1 MVDAIKLESLVRD
14 EFGKGAARRLR
25 RDGRVPAVLYGHGT
39 ETVHLA
45 LPGHETLLA
54 LRTAN
59 ALLEIS
65 YDGQE
70 QLALPRQVQRDPI
83 RGDIEHV
90 DLLLVK
96 RGEKVVVE
104 VPLSIQGD
112 AAPDTLVV
120 VDLQSLLVE
129 APAIAIP
136 DELVVSVEGLEI
148 GAQVFAK
155 DLDLPKDVTLAG
167 DPEEM
172 ILSVNPPVV
181 QDLGEEPEAAEGE
194 AKEAAA
200 PDAE

>member
-1 MVDAIKLESLVRD
+1 MVDANKLEAQVRD

-45 LPGHETLLA
+45 LPGHQTLLA

-96 RGEKVVVE
+96 RGEKVEVE
-104 VPLSIQGD
+104 VPLTVQGD

-120 VDLQSLLVE
+120 VDLQSLLVL
-129 APAIAIP
+129 ASAIAIP
-136 DELVVSVEGLEI
+136 DELLVSVEGLEI

-181 QDLGEEPEAAEGE
+181 QDLGEEAEDAEGE
-194 AKEAAA
+194 ATEAAA
-200 PDAE
+200 ADAE

>member
-25 RDGRVPAVLYGHGT
+25 RAGRVPAVLYGHG
-39 ETVHLA
+39 EDPVHLA
-45 LPGHETLLA
+45 LPGHQTLLA

-90 DLLLVK
+90 DLLIVK
-96 RGEKVVVE
+96 RGEKVAVE
-104 VPLSIQGD
+104 VPLVVEGN

-120 VDLQSLLVE
+120 VDLQAILVE

-136 DELVVSVEGLEI
+136 DEITVSVEGLEI
-148 GAQVFAK
+148 GAQIFAK
-155 DLDLPKDVTLAG
+155 DLELPKDVTLAG

-172 ILSVNPPVV
+172 LLSVNPPVV
-181 QDLGEEPEAAEGE
+181 QDLGEEPEAAEEEGT
-194 AKEAAA
+194 EAAPA
-200 PDAE
+200 DAE